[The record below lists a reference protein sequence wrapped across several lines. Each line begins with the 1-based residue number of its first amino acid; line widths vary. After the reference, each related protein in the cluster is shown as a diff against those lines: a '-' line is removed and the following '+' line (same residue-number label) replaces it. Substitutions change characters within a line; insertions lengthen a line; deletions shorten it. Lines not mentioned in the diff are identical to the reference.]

1 MAQKIKKLGR
11 VFKTLIALTLAILVI
26 AGVAYALAP
35 NYFCN
40 PKKMSQ
46 AELEDYTAWICSLD
60 SLRAERFL
68 LEALE
73 YTENEIDKRK
83 VASIFAA
90 QCRLETLRDAALEF
104 TSENTGMSYGLA
116 TCLAQKMLSPLS
128 VDGHAGKALFF
139 RSSPGDLFYDALL
152 TRLEQTQ
159 EKGSVHDRVL
169 IGDIL
174 GAMTRVV
181 QWKYAELQTSPEDIE
196 RRIRLITA
204 YLTSA
209 EPSAEL
215 IAAQDKLLVVIM
227 RDGGGTDSFFAQHP
241 SLITGAVGEASID
254 LLRNWQIPARAEQA
268 MELMQALWE
277 LEHST
282 DSSEQQDFEEY
293 EALSSEMNVAV
304 SSLLRQ
310 GSPQQQADLRM
321 AMLAVMPPGDIGES
335 DASGLEEAL
344 LATVP
349 EWSSALPSLM
359 AQNIHA
365 ESILAVYHALGRRDR
380 SMPLLSWH
388 REAVDELFVLVKNDE
403 VDSTLRGYAAR
414 LLIMVFAEDQPLSVE
429 SMKVE
434 LEAMVA
440 VREKQGK
447 VSLPETEWEIASEIL
462 RYLPLLNPKTTVF
475 RDYNRHYETL
485 PVDYK
490 CNAAVAAVEAPEAPG
505 AAEYWIKAF
514 TDQQLRA
521 LRNHTIG
528 GSFVRDS
535 TGFKAHFRLE
545 ESKKLRDVVE
555 SYVDNEQDRER
566 ILSEWDA
573 QKKNEINQ

>member
-1 MAQKIKKLGR
+1 
-11 VFKTLIALTLAILVI
+11 
-26 AGVAYALAP
+26 
-35 NYFCN
+35 
-40 PKKMSQ
+40 
-46 AELEDYTAWICSLD
+46 
-60 SLRAERFL
+60 
-68 LEALE
+68 
-73 YTENEIDKRK
+73 
-83 VASIFAA
+83 
-90 QCRLETLRDAALEF
+90 
-104 TSENTGMSYGLA
+104 
-116 TCLAQKMLSPLS
+116 MLSPLS

-282 DSSEQQDFEEY
+282 DSREQQDFEEY

-335 DASGLEEAL
+335 DASGLEEAVLGGLLELTSETMEILTKGGERVPREQIKEMILNGQCFSDPSTL

-521 LRNHTIG
+521 LRSHTIG